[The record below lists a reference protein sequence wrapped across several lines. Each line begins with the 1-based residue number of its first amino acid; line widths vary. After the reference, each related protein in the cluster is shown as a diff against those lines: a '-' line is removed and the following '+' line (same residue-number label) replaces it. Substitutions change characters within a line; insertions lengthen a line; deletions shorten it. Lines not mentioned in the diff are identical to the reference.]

1 MACSLLLQRDYFGSV
16 LFLLWRSSV
25 LVEQR

>member
-1 MACSLLLQRDYFGSV
+1 MLQMVYFGSV

-25 LVEQR
+25 LVEHR

>member
-1 MACSLLLQRDYFGSV
+1 MLQRDYFGSV